1 MAPNGRPHQVCAH
14 FDLSRQARD
23 DAPPPAAA
31 IPETPRPLSARR
43 APATPRATPPPA
55 AVIPRVPDAALDP
68 GSKQARRRTPRPGV
82 PRRAPSPDK
91 GPLSAERARE
101 EARCERPK
109 PWQPRGVVE
118 AEVARLERERRKL
131 AVARPHPPRTN
142 TLLTVHETCDFE
154 FQSCGVWTLSL
165 PEYRPRGPPRA
176 PPALP
181 RAVPTRARAQVDLLE
196 AQRKLNLSK
205 EPPPP
210 LRARRAPRGEADG
223 AEEPA
228 PAAPRA
234 RGQAAVARG
243 EARAAEPA
251 RARRLSS
258 PPPFVGPCGEYKD
271 TPPPPPSPY

>member
-131 AVARPHPPRTN
+131 AVPAPTRPVPTPCSLSMKRAISNFKVAACGLSRSQSTALAALLALPPR
-142 TLLTVHETCDFE
+142 F
-154 FQSCGVWTLSL
+154 
-165 PEYRPRGPPRA
+165 
-176 PPALP
+176 
-181 RAVPTRARAQVDLLE
+181 
-196 AQRKLNLSK
+196 
-205 EPPPP
+205 
-210 LRARRAPRGEADG
+210 
-223 AEEPA
+223 PA
-228 PAAPRA
+228 PCR
-234 RGQAAVARG
+234 RGRG
-243 EARAAEPA
+243 
-251 RARRLSS
+251 RRWTCSRRS
-258 PPPFVGPCGEYKD
+258 A
-271 TPPPPPSPY
+271 S